1 MKKPYI
7 LYDSQIFDLQ
17 IIGGISRYFCEIIS
31 RLQQPFDISIR
42 YSENYYLKNSTI
54 ARHRI
59 PLPQCL
65 FKRYKD
71 KLLHKNFK
79 YTKNKLKT
87 SSPYLLHAT
96 YYEPYFLKYIG
107 NNPFV
112 ITVHDMI

>member
-54 ARHRI
+54 ARHRRTNYFTKI
-59 PLPQCL
+59 SSTQRINL
-65 FKRYKD
+65 KHH
-71 KLLHKNFK
+71 LLIF
-79 YTKNKLKT
+79 YM
-87 SSPYLLHAT
+87 LLIMN
-96 YYEPYFLKYIG
+96 LIS
-107 NNPFV
+107 
-112 ITVHDMI
+112 